1 MNSLVRDEARA
12 GTIEAGELTLRWAA
26 VSDVGLVREA
36 NEDAAFVGPGL
47 LLLADGMGGHDCG
60 EVASAAALNSLADV
74 DVDDLEKTRAS
85 VVDRLQAAQ
94 NDIEGIDT
102 DSGRRAGTT
111 VTGAVLVVENGEPQ
125 WLVLNIGD
133 SRTYRLLGGVLE
145 QVTQDHSQV
154 QELVDA
160 GFITAEQARIDPRR
174 NVITRALGAGM
185 EPDADFFA
193 VPVTPGER
201 LLICSDGL
209 TGEVEDNQISELLS
223 ANDDPAEAAAALVAA
238 ALAGGGRDNITI
250 IIADVIGG
258 EETTVDAV
266 DEDATTGGEPV
277 AEADQ
282 ETAAATESAAEA
294 E

>member
-12 GTIEAGELTLRWAA
+12 GTIEVGELTLRWAA
-26 VSDVGLVREA
+26 VSDVGLVRET
-36 NEDAAFVGPGL
+36 NEDAAFVGAGS

-60 EVASAAALNSLADV
+60 EIASAAALNSLADV
-74 DVDDLEKTRAS
+74 DIDDLEKTRAS
-85 VVDRLQAAQ
+85 VVERLQAAQ
-94 NDIEGIDT
+94 SDIEGIDT
-102 DSGRRAGTT
+102 DSGRHAGTT
-111 VTGAVLVVENGEPQ
+111 VTGAVLVIENGEPQ

-160 GFITAEQARIDPRR
+160 GFITAEQARVDPRR

-209 TGEVEDNQISELLS
+209 TGEVEDEQIGELLS
-223 ANDDPAEAAAALVAA
+223 ANEDPADAAAALVAA

-250 IIADVIGG
+250 IVADVLGAD
-258 EETTVDAV
+258 EETAATEAADD
-266 DEDATTGGEPV
+266 DEA
-277 AEADQ
+277 
-282 ETAAATESAAEA
+282 AAATESAAEA

>member
-12 GTIEAGELTLRWAA
+12 GTIEVGEVALRWAA

-36 NEDAAFVGPGL
+36 NEDAAYVGAGL

-60 EVASAAALNSLADV
+60 EIASAAALNSLAEV
-74 DVDDLEKTRAS
+74 DIDDLESTRAS
-85 VVDRLQAAQ
+85 VVERLQAAQ
-94 NDIEGIDT
+94 SDIEAIDT

-111 VTGAVLVVENGEPQ
+111 VTGAILLVEDGEPQ

-160 GFITAEQARIDPRR
+160 GFITAEQARVDPRR

-201 LLICSDGL
+201 LLVCSDGL
-209 TGEVEDNQISELLS
+209 TGEVEDEQIGELLS
-223 ANDDPAEAAAALVAA
+223 ANDDPADAAAALVAA

-250 IIADVIGG
+250 IVADVLDGAA
-258 EETTVDAV
+258 AV
-266 DEDATTGGEPV
+266 DEATDDGE
-277 AEADQ
+277 EA
-282 ETAAATESAAEA
+282 TAATESADEA

>member
-12 GTIEAGELTLRWAA
+12 GTIEVGEVALRWAA

-36 NEDAAFVGPGL
+36 NEDAAYVGAGL

-60 EVASAAALNSLADV
+60 EIASAAALNSLAEV
-74 DVDDLEKTRAS
+74 DIDDLESTRAS
-85 VVDRLQAAQ
+85 VVERLQAAQ
-94 NDIEGIDT
+94 SDIEGIDT

-111 VTGAVLVVENGEPQ
+111 VTGAILLVEDGEPQ

-160 GFITAEQARIDPRR
+160 GFITAEQARVDPRR

-201 LLICSDGL
+201 LLVCSDGL
-209 TGEVEDNQISELLS
+209 TGEVEDEQIGELLS
-223 ANDDPAEAAAALVAA
+223 ANDDPADAAAALVAA

-250 IIADVIGG
+250 IVADVLDG
-258 EETTVDAV
+258 EAAQAAADDSTVDS
-266 DEDATTGGEPV
+266 EEAT
-277 AEADQ
+277 
-282 ETAAATESAAEA
+282 AATESADEA

>member
-12 GTIEAGELTLRWAA
+12 GTIEVGEVALRWAA

-36 NEDAAFVGPGL
+36 NEDAAYVGAGL

-60 EVASAAALNSLADV
+60 EIASAAALNSLAEV
-74 DVDDLEKTRAS
+74 DIDDLESTRAS
-85 VVDRLQAAQ
+85 VVERLQAAQ
-94 NDIEGIDT
+94 SDIEAIDT

-111 VTGAVLVVENGEPQ
+111 VTGAILLVEDGEPQ

-160 GFITAEQARIDPRR
+160 GFITAEQARVDPRR

-201 LLICSDGL
+201 LLVCSDGL
-209 TGEVEDNQISELLS
+209 TGEVEDEQIGELLS
-223 ANDDPAEAAAALVAA
+223 ANDDPADAAAALVAA

-250 IIADVIGG
+250 IVADVLDGAA
-258 EETTVDAV
+258 AV
-266 DEDATTGGEPV
+266 DEASDDGEEAT
-277 AEADQ
+277 
-282 ETAAATESAAEA
+282 AATESADEA

>member
-12 GTIEAGELTLRWAA
+12 GTVEVGELTLRWAA

-36 NEDAAFVGPGL
+36 NEDAALVGTGMF
-47 LLLADGMGGHDCG
+47 LLADGMGGHDCG
-60 EVASAAALNSLADV
+60 EIASAAALNALEGV
-74 DVDDLEKTRAS
+74 DIDDLETTRAS
-85 VVDRLQAAQ
+85 VVDRLQQAQ
-94 NDIEGIDT
+94 DAIENIDT

-111 VTGAVLVVENGEPQ
+111 VTGAVLVTENGEPQ

-160 GFITAEQARIDPRR
+160 GFITAEQARVDPRR

-193 VPVTPGER
+193 VPATPGER
-201 LLICSDGL
+201 LLVCSDGL
-209 TGEVEDNQISELLS
+209 TGEVEDEQIRELLS
-223 ANDDPAEAAAALVAA
+223 GNADPGEAAAALVAA
-238 ALAGGGRDNITI
+238 ALAGGGRDNVTI
-250 IIADVIGG
+250 IVADVAGNPDDSAA
-258 EETTVDAV
+258 DADGV
-266 DEDATTGGEPV
+266 AEDAAPEAESADEDA
-277 AEADQ
+277 
-282 ETAAATESAAEA
+282 
-294 E
+294 

>member
-12 GTIEAGELTLRWAA
+12 GTIEVGEVALRWAA

-36 NEDAAFVGPGL
+36 NEDAAYVGAGL

-60 EVASAAALNSLADV
+60 EIASAAALNSLAEV
-74 DVDDLEKTRAS
+74 DIDDLESTRAS
-85 VVDRLQAAQ
+85 VVERLQAAQ
-94 NDIEGIDT
+94 SDIEAIDT

-111 VTGAVLVVENGEPQ
+111 VTGAILLVEDGEPQ

-160 GFITAEQARIDPRR
+160 GFITAEQARVDPRR

-209 TGEVEDNQISELLS
+209 TGEVEDEQIGELLS
-223 ANDDPAEAAAALVAA
+223 ANDDPADAAAALVAA

-250 IIADVIGG
+250 IVADVLDGAA
-258 EETTVDAV
+258 AV
-266 DEDATTGGEPV
+266 DEASDDGEEAT
-277 AEADQ
+277 
-282 ETAAATESAAEA
+282 AATESADEA

>member
-12 GTIEAGELTLRWAA
+12 GTIEVGEVALCWAA

-36 NEDAAFVGPGL
+36 NEDAAYVGAGL

-60 EVASAAALNSLADV
+60 EIASAAALNSLAEV
-74 DVDDLEKTRAS
+74 DIDDLESTRAS
-85 VVDRLQAAQ
+85 VVERLQAAQ
-94 NDIEGIDT
+94 SDIEGIDT

-111 VTGAVLVVENGEPQ
+111 VTGAILLVEDGEPQ

-160 GFITAEQARIDPRR
+160 GFITAEQARVDPRR

-201 LLICSDGL
+201 LLVCSDGL
-209 TGEVEDNQISELLS
+209 TGEVEDEQIGELLS
-223 ANDDPAEAAAALVAA
+223 ANDDPADAAAALVAA

-250 IIADVIGG
+250 IVADVLDG
-258 EETTVDAV
+258 EAAQAAADDSTVDS
-266 DEDATTGGEPV
+266 EEAT
-277 AEADQ
+277 
-282 ETAAATESAAEA
+282 AATESADEA